1 MRACELSKSVETVRE
16 LRGRTQRVNAASS
29 KLSKDLIG
37 NLENW
42 TRMQADE
49 MAKLVSQIKFTIDLV
64 EQD

>member
-1 MRACELSKSVETVRE
+1 MPIFEPSNSIDTVRN
-16 LRGRTQRVNAASS
+16 LKDQAQRLNTASS

-42 TRMQADE
+42 TKTQADE

-64 EQD
+64 EQE

>member
-1 MRACELSKSVETVRE
+1 
-16 LRGRTQRVNAASS
+16 VNAASS